1 MMETKSPTQTNNDSR
16 LLSNMP
22 HLVALPTTPRP
33 VQCTFCGA
41 ERYTEGFSIGARIF
55 WLPTGAKPC
64 TCPLGQSEYQRKQDE
79 VATKYATE
87 KKAEEDKEMRRRVE
101 RITGESGM
109 GERFLQRTFDTYSTN
124 TITNKKIYSVCL
136 KYAQNFDKQ
145 RPRHGEPLPERNGFI
160 ISGEKGTGKTH
171 IAAAIANF
179 LLNQGTSVIFM
190 TERNLFGK
198 IRDAYSK
205 SRNYGNDGQTES
217 EIRSIYET
225 VPLLVIDDLGKEKAT
240 EWTLATLYAIID
252 GRYDR
257 AMPTIITTNYDTKN
271 LVKRI
276 TPKEGDFELNL
287 VTAEAIVDRLIEMSE
302 SIAVMG
308 KSWRG
313 L

>member
-1 MMETKSPTQTNNDSR
+1 MFQMMQYQKSEN
-16 LLSNMP
+16 
-22 HLVALPTTPRP
+22 
-33 VQCTFCGA
+33 
-41 ERYTEGFSIGARIF
+41 
-55 WLPTGAKPC
+55 
-64 TCPLGQSEYQRKQDE
+64 
-79 VATKYATE
+79 
-87 KKAEEDKEMRRRVE
+87 
-101 RITGESGM
+101 
-109 GERFLQRTFDTYSTN
+109 N
-124 TITNKKIYSVCL
+124 TITNKKIYSACL

-145 RPRHGEPLPERNGFI
+145 RPRYGEPLPERNGFI

-171 IAAAIANF
+171 ISAAIANF
-179 LLNQGTSVIFM
+179 LLNQGTAVIFM

-205 SRNYGNDGQTES
+205 SRNYGNEGQTES
-217 EIRSIYET
+217 EIRRIYET

-271 LVKRI
+271 LIKRI

>member
-1 MMETKSPTQTNNDSR
+1 MTETKSQIQTNNENR

-22 HLVALPTTPRP
+22 HLAGLPTTPRP
-33 VQCTFCGA
+33 VICQFCGA

-55 WLPTGAKPC
+55 WLPSGAKPC
-64 TCPLGQSEYQRKQDE
+64 ACPEGQAEYQRQQDE
-79 VATKYATE
+79 IATKYATE
-87 KKAEEDKEMRRRVE
+87 KKAEEDKEMHHRVE

-109 GERFLQRTFDTYSTN
+109 GERFLQRTFDTYFTS
-124 TITNKKIYSVCL
+124 TITNKKIHSVCL

-145 RPRHGEPLPERNGFI
+145 RPRNGEPLPERNGFI

-179 LLNQGTSVIFM
+179 LLNQGTAVIFM
-190 TERNLFGK
+190 TERNLLGK

-205 SRNYGNDGQTES
+205 SRNYGTDGQTES
-217 EIRSIYET
+217 EIRRIYET

-276 TPKEGDFELNL
+276 TPREGDFELNL

-302 SIAVMG
+302 SITVTG